1 MKITYRPEIDGL
13 RAIAVLF
20 VIFYHAEFILFE
32 NYFLKGGFIGIDIFF
47 VISGYLITSII
58 LKEIQITGKFSF
70 VNFYE
75 RRARRILPMLLTV
88 MLVTLPFAFKSYQ
101 PTSNVDFAKSI
112 LSSIFFFSNYFFYF
126 TGLEYLA
133 EASSL
138 KPFLHTWSLS
148 VEEQFYIIYPAILI
162 FIYKFLN
169 KYFSLI
175 IIALILSSF
184 FLADWGSINYTSI
197 TFYSIHSRFWELLIG
212 GFLAK
217 LEITHG
223 RNYNYSI
230 GQIFSTIG
238 LFLIIYS
245 GQFR

>member
-1 MKITYRPEIDGL
+1 
-13 RAIAVLF
+13 
-20 VIFYHAEFILFE
+20 
-32 NYFLKGGFIGIDIFF
+32 
-47 VISGYLITSII
+47 
-58 LKEIQITGKFSF
+58 
-70 VNFYE
+70 
-75 RRARRILPMLLTV
+75 MLLTV

-101 PTSNVDFAKSI
+101 STSNVDFAKSI
-112 LSSIFFFSNYFFYF
+112 LSSIFFFSNYFFHF
-126 TGLEYLA
+126 TGLEYFA

-175 IIALILSSF
+175 IIALISSSF
-184 FLADWGSINYTSI
+184 FLADWGSINYASI

-223 RNYNYSI
+223 RNYNNSI
-230 GQIFSTIG
+230 GQIFSAIG

-245 GQFR
+245 CQFLDDEMPNPSVHTLPPIIGTALIIWFSKFNNIITKILSNKLLVSIGLISYSLYLWHFPVFCI